1 MESLEYGLNGSNGIA
16 DATMLNSTMSLLFMG
31 MVIFSSIL
39 SLIMIISLW
48 KIFTKGNKPGWASL
62 IPFYN
67 MIVLTQI
74 ADLSIVYFILLLV
87 PIVQIYAIIKIYI
100 NIAKKFGK
108 SSSFAIGLVF
118 IPIIFF
124 PILAFSDEEV
134 KTPTETNNNNFNP
147 ENVINNKEEQ
157 TNTTNIDNGIPTT
170 INSNIESVKNEEPN
184 TNGENVLNSNNKS
197 TEVTKND
204 LNTNLNVDSSL
215 NTVNNNLTTDSMST
229 NSTNLNNEQVV
240 DNNDLNTLK
249 SNNVVNESNNI
260 EPVVLKSLEEENA
273 KLNSDKVVDNTLETN
288 NLTQEI
294 TNNEPI
300 VNNNVNAFNQTPIV
314 KPENL
319 NINNAFNEPNT
330 NPVQNNTINN
340 NELANNT
347 ETVNQTTTVDAFN
360 QKPELN
366 NEVENLN
373 VNNNQELNTK
383 TNQNTTNEV
392 PEQLNINSETTSNT
406 VETLDSQ
413 SNINLDIPTVN
424 TTDVNVKKCKNC
436 GNEMPSI
443 VSVCPNCGTDNE

>member
-1 MESLEYGLNGSNGIA
+1 MDSLEYGLNGSNGIA

-118 IPIIFF
+118 LPIIFF

-157 TNTTNIDNGIPTT
+157 TNTTNIANGIPTT

-197 TEVTKND
+197 TEVI
-204 LNTNLNVDSSL
+204 
-215 NTVNNNLTTDSMST
+215 
-229 NSTNLNNEQVV
+229 
-240 DNNDLNTLK
+240 NNDLNTLK

-273 KLNSDKVVDNTLETN
+273 ILNSDKVVDNTLETN

-319 NINNAFNEPNT
+319 NVNNEPNT

>member
-1 MESLEYGLNGSNGIA
+1 MDSLEYGLNGSNGIA

-118 IPIIFF
+118 LPIIFF

-184 TNGENVLNSNNKS
+184 TNGENVLNSNNKP
-197 TEVTKND
+197 TEVI
-204 LNTNLNVDSSL
+204 
-215 NTVNNNLTTDSMST
+215 
-229 NSTNLNNEQVV
+229 
-240 DNNDLNTLK
+240 NNDLNTLK

-273 KLNSDKVVDNTLETN
+273 ILNSDKVVDNTLETN

-319 NINNAFNEPNT
+319 NVNNEPNT

>member
-1 MESLEYGLNGSNGIA
+1 MDSLEYGLSGGNGIA
-16 DATMLNSTMSLLFMG
+16 DATMQSSTMSLLFMG

-39 SLIMIISLW
+39 SLIMIISFW

-87 PIVQIYAIIKIYI
+87 PIVNIYAIIKIYI

-118 IPIIFF
+118 LPIIFF

-134 KTPTETNNNNFNP
+134 KTTTETNNNNFNP

-170 INSNIESVKNEEPN
+170 LNSNIESVKNEEPN
-184 TNGENVLNSNNKS
+184 TNGENILNSNNES

-204 LNTNLNVDSSL
+204 LNTNLN
-215 NTVNNNLTTDSMST
+215 
-229 NSTNLNNEQVV
+229 NEQVV
-240 DNNDLNTLK
+240 DNNIPNNIE
-249 SNNVVNESNNI
+249 SNNVVNETNNI

-273 KLNSDKVVDNTLETN
+273 ILNSDKVVDNTVETN
-288 NLTQEI
+288 NLTQEV

-319 NINNAFNEPNT
+319 NVNNEPNI

-347 ETVNQTTTVDAFN
+347 ETINQNTIVDAFN

-383 TNQNTTNEV
+383 TNLNTTNEV

-406 VETLDSQ
+406 VDTLDNQ

>member
-1 MESLEYGLNGSNGIA
+1 MDSLEYGLNGSNGIV

-118 IPIIFF
+118 LPIIFF

-170 INSNIESVKNEEPN
+170 INSSIESVKNEEPN

-204 LNTNLNVDSSL
+204 LN
-215 NTVNNNLTTDSMST
+215 
-229 NSTNLNNEQVV
+229 TNLNNEQVV

-273 KLNSDKVVDNTLETN
+273 ILNSDKIIDNTLETN
-288 NLTQEI
+288 NLTQEV

-347 ETVNQTTTVDAFN
+347 ETINQNTIVDAFN

-373 VNNNQELNTK
+373 VNNNQELNTN

-406 VETLDSQ
+406 VETLDNQ
-413 SNINLDIPTVN
+413 SNINLNIPTVN

>member
-1 MESLEYGLNGSNGIA
+1 MDSLEYGLSGSNGIA

-39 SLIMIISLW
+39 SLIMIISFW

-74 ADLSIVYFILLLV
+74 ADLSIVYFILLLI

-100 NIAKKFGK
+100 NISKKFGK

-118 IPIIFF
+118 LPIIFF

-134 KTPTETNNNNFNP
+134 KPTTETNNNSFNP

-170 INSNIESVKNEEPN
+170 LNSNIESVKNEEPN
-184 TNGENVLNSNNKS
+184 TNRENVLNSNNES

-204 LNTNLNVDSSL
+204 LNTNLNVDTNL
-215 NTVNNNLTTDSMST
+215 NTVNSNTSNSMSME
-229 NSTNLNNEQVV
+229 STNLNNEQVV
-240 DNNDLNTLK
+240 DNNIPNNIE
-249 SNNVVNESNNI
+249 SNNVVNESTNV

-273 KLNSDKVVDNTLETN
+273 ILNSDKVVDNTVETN
-288 NLTQEI
+288 NLTQEV

-319 NINNAFNEPNT
+319 NVNNEPNI
-330 NPVQNNTINN
+330 NPVQSNTINN

-347 ETVNQTTTVDAFN
+347 ETINQTATVDAFN

-366 NEVENLN
+366 NVVENLN
-373 VNNNQELNTK
+373 VNNNQEINTN
-383 TNQNTTNEV
+383 TNLNTTNEV

-406 VETLDSQ
+406 VETLDNQ
-413 SNINLDIPTVN
+413 NNINLDIPTVN

>member
-1 MESLEYGLNGSNGIA
+1 MDSLEYGLNGSNGIA

-108 SSSFAIGLVF
+108 SSSFAIGLF
-118 IPIIFF
+118 FLPIIFF

-197 TEVTKND
+197 TEVINND
-204 LNTNLNVDSSL
+204 LN
-215 NTVNNNLTTDSMST
+215 
-229 NSTNLNNEQVV
+229 TNLNNEQVV

-273 KLNSDKVVDNTLETN
+273 ILNSDKVVDNTLETN
-288 NLTQEI
+288 NLTQEV

-300 VNNNVNAFNQTPIV
+300 VNNNVNAFNQKPIV

-319 NINNAFNEPNT
+319 NVNNEPNT
-330 NPVQNNTINN
+330 NPVQNN

-406 VETLDSQ
+406 VETLDNQ

>member
-1 MESLEYGLNGSNGIA
+1 MDSLEYGLSGGNGIA

-87 PIVQIYAIIKIYI
+87 PIVNIYAIIKIYI

-108 SSSFAIGLVF
+108 SSSFAIGLF
-118 IPIIFF
+118 FLPIIFF

-134 KTPTETNNNNFNP
+134 KPTTETYNNNFNP

-157 TNTTNIDNGIPTT
+157 TNTTNVDNGIPTA

-184 TNGENVLNSNNKS
+184 TNGENILNSNNES

-204 LNTNLNVDSSL
+204 LNTNLN
-215 NTVNNNLTTDSMST
+215 
-229 NSTNLNNEQVV
+229 NEQVV
-240 DNNDLNTLK
+240 DNNIPNNIE
-249 SNNVVNESNNI
+249 SNNVVNETNNI

-273 KLNSDKVVDNTLETN
+273 ILNSDKVVDNTVETN
-288 NLTQEI
+288 NLTQEV

-319 NINNAFNEPNT
+319 NVNNAPNI

-347 ETVNQTTTVDAFN
+347 ETINQNTIVDAFN

-373 VNNNQELNTK
+373 VNSNQELNTK
-383 TNQNTTNEV
+383 TNLNTTNEV

-406 VETLDSQ
+406 VDTLDNQ

>member
-1 MESLEYGLNGSNGIA
+1 MDSLEYGLNGSNGIA

-118 IPIIFF
+118 LPIIFF

-184 TNGENVLNSNNKS
+184 TNGENVLNSNNKP
-197 TEVTKND
+197 TEVI
-204 LNTNLNVDSSL
+204 
-215 NTVNNNLTTDSMST
+215 
-229 NSTNLNNEQVV
+229 
-240 DNNDLNTLK
+240 NNDLNTLK

-273 KLNSDKVVDNTLETN
+273 ILNSDKVVDNTLETN
-288 NLTQEI
+288 NLTQEV

-319 NINNAFNEPNT
+319 NVNNEPNT
-330 NPVQNNTINN
+330 NPVQNN

>member
-1 MESLEYGLNGSNGIA
+1 MDSLEYGLNGSNGIV

-118 IPIIFF
+118 LPIIFF

-170 INSNIESVKNEEPN
+170 INSSIESVKNEEPN

-204 LNTNLNVDSSL
+204 LN
-215 NTVNNNLTTDSMST
+215 
-229 NSTNLNNEQVV
+229 TNLNNEQVV

-273 KLNSDKVVDNTLETN
+273 ILNSDKIIDNTLETN
-288 NLTQEI
+288 NLTQEV

-347 ETVNQTTTVDAFN
+347 ETINQNTIVDAFN

-406 VETLDSQ
+406 VETLDNQ
-413 SNINLDIPTVN
+413 SNINLNIPTVN

>member
-1 MESLEYGLNGSNGIA
+1 MDSLEYGLSGGNGIA

-87 PIVQIYAIIKIYI
+87 PIVNIYAIIKIYI

-108 SSSFAIGLVF
+108 SSSFAIGLF
-118 IPIIFF
+118 FLPIIFF

-134 KTPTETNNNNFNP
+134 KPTTETYNNNFNP

-157 TNTTNIDNGIPTT
+157 TNTTNIDNGIPTA

-184 TNGENVLNSNNKS
+184 TNGENILNSNNES

-204 LNTNLNVDSSL
+204 LNTNLN
-215 NTVNNNLTTDSMST
+215 
-229 NSTNLNNEQVV
+229 NEQVV
-240 DNNDLNTLK
+240 DNNIPNNIE
-249 SNNVVNESNNI
+249 SNNVVNETNNI

-273 KLNSDKVVDNTLETN
+273 ILNSDKVVDNTVETN
-288 NLTQEI
+288 NLTQEV

-319 NINNAFNEPNT
+319 NVNNAPNI

-347 ETVNQTTTVDAFN
+347 ETINQNTIVDAFN

-383 TNQNTTNEV
+383 TNLNTTNEV

-406 VETLDSQ
+406 ADTLDNQ